1 MPVQDD
7 VCLLGDPN
15 KLLTAYRKL
24 AWRLTHSGLKLVP
37 AKSVALAD
45 DLSRRMLEAEGFD
58 VSNKF
63 LVCLGVCIS
72 RDVNVMRDWLL
83 KKTEQTHTRLFKL
96 LGGGLLSAHLE
107 EMWASKDELLVSV
120 STTCS
125 SFGCR

>member
-1 MPVQDD
+1 MASFLFSLSMVDIYADAIRNTEVVLVAVQDD

-83 KKTEQTHTRLFKL
+83 KKTEQTHIY
-96 LGGGLLSAHLE
+96 LS
-107 EMWASKDELLVSV
+107 S
-120 STTCS
+120 
-125 SFGCR
+125 

>member
-1 MPVQDD
+1 MVDIYADAIRNTEVVLVAVQDD
-7 VCLLGDPN
+7 VCLLGDLN

-83 KKTEQTHTRLFKL
+83 KKTEQTHIY
-96 LGGGLLSAHLE
+96 LS
-107 EMWASKDELLVSV
+107 S
-120 STTCS
+120 
-125 SFGCR
+125 